1 VRAERKKIY
10 RKVLYLSIPA
20 IISNLLY
27 TSHIIADTVMLGR
40 YGEADI
46 SLSALGFGTLLLFM
60 FFPVVSGIGIGTV
73 AIISRR
79 WGEKKYLDARK
90 VATDSMMTM
99 MALSIPISIIGF
111 FLGPLLIG
119 VLGAEG
125 AVLHEGSRYIR
136 AVFAFYPFN
145 LVILSYHSFLRASG
159 NTRTPMYVD
168 LVTNVYN
175 IGMNYVL
182 IFGKFGFPEMGVL
195 GAGVATGT
203 AFLLGAVIYMFIHW
217 SGGLRCAPYF
227 KVRRKIG
234 WDNIKKL
241 FRIGIPAGLDMGMW
255 TFSFLLLTPMIYH
268 FGSIGYSAHQI
279 GFRAESIAYMPAIG
293 FGIAATTLA
302 GQYLGA
308 KKPKKAVEAVMASTK
323 MVIVMMAIIGAVMII
338 FSGWIARTFTSE
350 NDIIELAALYIFMMG
365 FTEPALG
372 AFFTMI
378 GGLRG
383 AGYTKVPMVVNFAGL
398 VVTRFG
404 LGYLLAFPFG
414 MGLKG
419 IWLAMVI
426 ETFGRAVVI
435 YLVFR
440 KGKWKH
446 VNV

>member
-1 VRAERKKIY
+1 MLPERKEIY
-10 RKVLYLSIPA
+10 KKVIYLSIPA

-40 YGEADI
+40 YGDADV

-60 FFPVVSGIGIGTV
+60 FFPIVSGIGIGTV

-79 WGEKKYLDARK
+79 WGEKKYSDARK
-90 VATDSMMTM
+90 VATDSLMTM
-99 MALSIPISIIGF
+99 MAVSIPISIIGF

>member
-1 VRAERKKIY
+1 MRAERKNIY
-10 RKVLYLSIPA
+10 KKVLYLSVPA

-40 YGEADI
+40 YREADV

-60 FFPVVSGIGIGTV
+60 FFPIVSGIGIGTI
-73 AIISRR
+73 AIMSRR
-79 WGEKKYLDARK
+79 WGEKKYTDARK

-99 MALSIPISIIGF
+99 MALSIPISLIGF
-111 FLGPLLIG
+111 FLGPLIIG

-125 AVLHEGSRYIR
+125 AVLQEGTRYIR

-145 LVILSYHSFLRASG
+145 LVILSYHGFLRASG
-159 NTRTPMYVD
+159 NTRMPMYVD

-182 IFGKFGFPEMGVL
+182 IFGKLGFPEMGVL

-203 AFLLGAVIYMFIHW
+203 AFLLGALVYIFLHW
-217 SGGLRCAPYF
+217 RGSLRCAPYF
-227 KVRRKIG
+227 RTRNRIG
-234 WDNIKKL
+234 WDNIKKI

-255 TFSFLLLTPMIYH
+255 TFSFILLTPMIIH
-268 FGSIGYSAHQI
+268 FGTVGYSAHQI

-293 FGIAATTLA
+293 FGIASTTLA

-323 MVIVMMAIIGAVMII
+323 MVIVMMAVIGAVMVI
-338 FSGWIARTFTSE
+338 FSGWIARTFTTES
-350 NDIIELAALYIFMMG
+350 DILELAALYIFMMG

-383 AGYTKVPMVVNFAGL
+383 AGYTKVPVVVNFSGL

-404 LGYLLAFPFG
+404 LGYLLAFPLG
-414 MGLKG
+414 LGLKG
-419 IWLAMVI
+419 IWIAMVI
-426 ETFGRAVVI
+426 ETFGRAAVI

-446 VNV
+446 VDV